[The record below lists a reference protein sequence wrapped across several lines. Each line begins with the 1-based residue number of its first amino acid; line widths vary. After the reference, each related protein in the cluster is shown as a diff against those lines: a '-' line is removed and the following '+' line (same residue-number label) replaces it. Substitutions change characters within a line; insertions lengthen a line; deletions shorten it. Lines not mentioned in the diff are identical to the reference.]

1 MPTRLPTHK
10 EQRSDGT
17 QKSARGKRAALVFAL
32 LGVLLAALMVAN
44 LCVGSQPI
52 SAGELL
58 AVLSGADRTSTAAQ
72 VVLSI
77 RLPRLLEA
85 TLLGGALALSGL
97 LLQTFFA
104 NPIAGPYVLG
114 ISHGAKL
121 AVAVTMVLVVGAQ
134 GVMTSWMGVTAATL
148 GSLAAMGLVLL
159 ASRRIGSPGMLVVA
173 GVMIG
178 YVCNAATDFVITF
191 ASDASIVNL
200 RNWSMGSFSGA
211 NWTDVTAIAVVVLAA
226 SALVFMMSKP
236 LGAYLLGERYAQS
249 VGVNIP
255 AFRGALI
262 LLSSVLAAC
271 VTAFAGPISF
281 VGVAVPHIA
290 RRLMATNK
298 PLVVIPAAWLSGAVF
313 CLVSDFI
320 ARTTFAPTEMSVS
333 TVTAMLGAPVVIW
346 VLVRSKRQRTSQG
359 LAAQAEEAPA
369 PRAEQAAP
377 ARQEAQAEEPHKS
390 RAVLL
395 QTQDLAV
402 GYDDTPLL
410 RNVSTTAEQGR
421 IVTLIG
427 PNGAGKSTMLRTLAG
442 MLDILQ
448 GSVSLC
454 NKDLASLQPQELA
467 RIRAVLLTERL
478 STELLTCADVVEM
491 GRYPHT
497 GRLGVLG
504 DQDYAAMRE
513 AMELVGVWDLRNK
526 DFAQVSDGQRQRVL
540 IARAICQEPRVL
552 LLDEPTSYLDIR
564 YQIEL
569 LETLRHLAQAR
580 QVAIVLSLHDLSFA
594 RQVSDWLVCIKD
606 DGVLAQGTPNK
617 ICRPSIINELY
628 DLRPGSFDPTTG
640 TIVVGPHAHTKGGA
654 ASDDACSP
662 TVNDL
667 AHAQQKG
674 GDHATA

>member
-1 MPTRLPTHK
+1 M
-10 EQRSDGT
+10 
-17 QKSARGKRAALVFAL
+17 VFAL
-32 LGVLLAALMVAN
+32 LGVLLVVLMAAN

-52 SAGELL
+52 GADELF

-72 VVLSI
+72 VILSI

-134 GVMTSWMGVTAATL
+134 GVMTSWMGVAAATL
-148 GSLAAMGLVLL
+148 GSLAAMALVLL

-178 YVCNAATDFVITF
+178 YLCNAATDFVITF

-211 NWTDVTAIAVVVLAA
+211 NWTDVGVVAVVVLVA
-226 SALVFMMSKP
+226 SALVFMLSKP

-255 AFRGALI
+255 VFRGVLI

-313 CLVSDFI
+313 CLVSDYI
-320 ARTTFAPTEMSVS
+320 ARTTFAPTEMSAS

-346 VLVRSKRQRTSQG
+346 VLVRSKRQRASQRH
-359 LAAQAEEAPA
+359 AAQTEEAPTHRAAQEEGVATRRA
-369 PRAEQAAP
+369 PQEEESP
-377 ARQEAQAEEPHKS
+377 ASCE
-390 RAVLL
+390 VLL
-395 QTQDLAV
+395 QTKGLAV
-402 GYDDTPLL
+402 GYDGTPLL
-410 RNVSTTAEQGR
+410 RNVSICAEQGR
-421 IVTLIG
+421 IVGLIG
-427 PNGAGKSTMLRTLAG
+427 PNGAGKSTMLRTVAG

-448 GSVSLC
+448 GSVVLC
-454 NKDLASLQPQELA
+454 NKDLAVLSPQELA
-467 RIRAVLLTERL
+467 RTRAVLLTERL

-569 LETLRHLAQAR
+569 LETLRHLAQTR

-594 RQVSDWLVCIKD
+594 RQVSDWLVCIKG
-606 DGVLAQGTPNK
+606 DGVLAQGTPND
-617 ICRPSIINELY
+617 ICRPRIINDLY
-628 DLRPGSFDPTTG
+628 DLRPGSFDPITG
-640 TIVVGPHAHTKGGA
+640 TIAAGPHVSYEDGATSVGACFPAAKAMAHE
-654 ASDDACSP
+654 C
-662 TVNDL
+662 
-667 AHAQQKG
+667 G
-674 GDHATA
+674 GDDGNA